1 VSDKGELRD
10 GSRIEDGELDA
21 ERERV
26 ARRAVDQAL
35 ADAIADR
42 NALVSQLRRVRRWLL
57 AAQAQATGGR
67 RSTIDGQIRE
77 VDETLRGHGGPL

>member
-35 ADAIADR
+35 ADR